1 MIRRILYVLYIE
13 CIDIGI
19 LKFYWEYIMS
29 LKVLR
34 EVSLATFFIVSFTNF
49 SMAEETNCAKLKGCA
64 AKTCEVKKKIDIA
77 KKHENSN
84 KVDNLQK
91 ALDEINE
98 NCSDEKIIADIKDDI
113 KKTNK
118 DLEEHKEELEEAKS
132 TGEMDKVDKYTAK
145 IEEDETEL
153 IELKSKLDT
162 IQ

>member
-1 MIRRILYVLYIE
+1 
-13 CIDIGI
+13 
-19 LKFYWEYIMS
+19 
-29 LKVLR
+29 
-34 EVSLATFFIVSFTNF
+34 
-49 SMAEETNCAKLKGCA
+49 MAEETNCAKLKGCA

-132 TGEMDKVDKYTAK
+132 TGEMDKVDKYIAK
-145 IEEDETEL
+145 IEEDKTEL

>member
-1 MIRRILYVLYIE
+1 M
-13 CIDIGI
+13 D
-19 LKFYWEYIMS
+19 

-34 EVSLATFFIVSFTNF
+34 GVSLATFFIVSLTDL
-49 SMAEETNCAKLKGCA
+49 SMAEETNCTKLKGCA
-64 AKTCEVKKKIDIA
+64 AKTCEVEKKIDIA
-77 KKHENSN
+77 KKSKNSS

-118 DLEEHKEELEEAKS
+118 DLEEHEEELEEAKS
-132 TGEMDKVDKYTAK
+132 TGEMDKVDKYVAK
-145 IEEDETEL
+145 VKEDKTEL
-153 IELKSKLDT
+153 IKLKSKLDT